1 MTPDVT
7 DLLDEI
13 AEQQHRAERILMELV
28 QRLSRVETRLC
39 TFIEATGHGHV
50 IASTNQQRG
59 TV

>member
-28 QRLSRVETRLC
+28 QRLSRLETRVC
-39 TFIEATGHGHV
+39 CVAVAAGYGDV
-50 IASTNQQRG
+50 ITSTNQG
-59 TV
+59 AKK